1 MDSLANYQI
10 YFIQAKN
17 SHLSPPPLPPPPPP
31 PRLHGPKPKPKLQ
44 SAGPNPVF
52 WWLLPTAQLFHHGRG
67 PLPRQPYHNGKN
79 QYK

>member
-17 SHLSPPPLPPPPPP
+17 SHMSPPPLPPPPPP

-79 QYK
+79 QY